1 MGATERHSNLLV
13 QLSEGITALTTSEE
27 WIRHLNV
34 QSRFHRYS
42 FGNVVLIASQL
53 PGASQVAGFRAW
65 LKLGRSVRKGERAIW
80 ILAPMV
86 AKRAKG
92 EDAGE
97 DCVIAGFKYV
107 AVFDISQT
115 EGAELPAPCR
125 KLVGEEPLQH
135 VGRLTEVA
143 DSLGFS
149 VESLELADG
158 VNGDCSFELHRIRIE
173 RRNAPAQR
181 VKTLAHELAHALLHR
196 AAPDRRLAELEAE
209 STAYV
214 VCHHLGLDSA
224 SYTFGY
230 VAIWAGGGEEAVAG
244 IRASGSRIQGAASTI
259 IDLVGR
265 RSGDQASDGPA
276 VSIDLPSVRVRSVAI
291 R

>member
-1 MGATERHSNLLV
+1 M
-13 QLSEGITALTTSEE
+13 
-27 WIRHLNV
+27 
-34 QSRFHRYS
+34 
-42 FGNVVLIASQL
+42 
-53 PGASQVAGFRAW
+53 
-65 LKLGRSVRKGERAIW
+65 
-80 ILAPMV
+80 
-86 AKRAKG
+86 
-92 EDAGE
+92 
-97 DCVIAGFKYV
+97 
-107 AVFDISQT
+107 
-115 EGAELPAPCR
+115 
-125 KLVGEEPLQH
+125 GEEPLQH

-244 IRASGSRIQGAASTI
+244 IRASGLPHPRSGIN

-265 RSGDQASDGPA
+265 RSSDQASDGPA
-276 VSIDLPSVRVRSVAI
+276 VSIDLPSVRVQIVTI